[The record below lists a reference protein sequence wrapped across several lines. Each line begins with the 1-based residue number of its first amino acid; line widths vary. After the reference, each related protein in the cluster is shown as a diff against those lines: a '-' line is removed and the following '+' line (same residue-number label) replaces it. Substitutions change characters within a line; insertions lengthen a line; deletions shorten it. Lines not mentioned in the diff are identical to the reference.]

1 MNKGRFITI
10 EGCEGVGKSTL
21 ISGLKK
27 YIETTGQDVIFTR
40 EPGGTEVAE
49 KIRAVILD
57 ADNKA
62 MTDTAELLLYAS
74 ARAQHTEEKI
84 LPAVKDGK
92 VVICDRYSDSTLAYQ
107 GYARGIDKDL
117 ICSLNTVAERGVTI
131 DATIFLDLD
140 PEKGFLRKGGAD
152 KTDRLEQ
159 ENLDFHRRVY
169 GGFKEIAKL
178 RSDRVISINA
188 DQSAEK
194 VLDDTIN
201 ALVERGILR

>member
-1 MNKGRFITI
+1 MKGYFITI

-21 ISGLKK
+21 LDGLRAYLESK
-27 YIETTGQDVIFTR
+27 GRDCVFTR
-40 EPGGTEVAE
+40 EPGGTPVAE

-57 ADNKA
+57 ANNKE

-84 LPAVKDGK
+84 LPATKEGK
-92 VVICDRYSDSTLAYQ
+92 LVICDRYSDSTLAYQ

-117 ICSLNTVAERGVTI
+117 IRRLNAIAEREVKI

-152 KTDRLEQ
+152 KTDRLEK
-159 ENLDFHRRVY
+159 ETLDFHKRVY
-169 GGFKEIAKL
+169 NGFKEIA
-178 RSDRVISINA
+178 SESPERVIVIDASK
-188 DQSAEK
+188 SAEE
-194 VLDDTIN
+194 VLASVIK
-201 ALVERGILR
+201 ALEERGIL

>member
-21 ISGLKK
+21 IAGLKN
-27 YIETTGQDVIFTR
+27 YIEQTGQTAIFTR
-40 EPGGTEVAE
+40 EPGGTDVAE

-57 ADNKA
+57 ANNKA
-62 MTDTAELLLYAS
+62 MTNVAELLLYAS

-84 LPAVKDGK
+84 LPAVADGK
-92 VVICDRYSDSTLAYQ
+92 LVICDRYSDSTLAYQ
-107 GYARGIDKDL
+107 GYARQIDKQL
-117 ICSLNTVAERGVTI
+117 IRSLNEVAERGVTI

-140 PEKGFLRKGGAD
+140 PVKGFLRKGGAD

-169 GGFKEIAKL
+169 QGFKEIAQL
-178 RSDRVISINA
+178 EPNRVISINA

-194 VLDDTIN
+194 VLEDVIN
-201 ALVERGILR
+201 ALKQRGILR